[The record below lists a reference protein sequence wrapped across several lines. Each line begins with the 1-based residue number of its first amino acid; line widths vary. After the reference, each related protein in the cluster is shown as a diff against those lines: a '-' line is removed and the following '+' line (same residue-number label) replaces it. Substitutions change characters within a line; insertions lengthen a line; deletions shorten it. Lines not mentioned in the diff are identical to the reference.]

1 MKKNYF
7 IGLLAVAAIF
17 FASCSNDNDLA
28 KNQFANYKFLGTWS
42 ADSTR
47 YTLTEAFRACT
58 RDTFRV
64 SLVKDGSCTYVIGGK
79 TYVGRFSNALGD
91 STKFHMFVPDSLGKT
106 FSVTVTFKHDTV
118 NVANRYFKVVKE

>member
-1 MKKNYF
+1 MKKNF
-7 IGLLAVAAIF
+7 IIGIIAVASGF
-17 FASCSNDNDLA
+17 LASCSNDNDLA

-42 ADSTR
+42 ADSVR
-47 YTLTEAFRACT
+47 NNLTEAFKVCT

-79 TYVGRFSNALGD
+79 NYIGRFSNALGD
-91 STKFHMFVPDSLGKT
+91 STKFYVFVPDSLGKT
-106 FSVTVTFKHDTV
+106 FSVAVTFKNDTV